1 MMSEAQINK
10 KFLTCENPTLGF
22 RMMYPSGSKIIEEN
36 PGRVIFISSQNTEI
50 RIIINNVSKS
60 IDINKLPLRNITAHN
75 DALNEIKAL
84 RSVASHIRDNEVMV
98 GASHISDWRV
108 DYNVLGHYIID
119 TNLVTSGKRFTI
131 IYVEATS
138 GNKDIINN
146 AGNAQFISNN
156 KMKRYPMLEI
166 QYSFPS

>member
-1 MMSEAQINK
+1 
-10 KFLTCENPTLGF
+10 
-22 RMMYPSGSKIIEEN
+22 
-36 PGRVIFISSQNTEI
+36 
-50 RIIINNVSKS
+50 
-60 IDINKLPLRNITAHN
+60 
-75 DALNEIKAL
+75 
-84 RSVASHIRDNEVMV
+84 MV

-131 IYVEATS
+131 SYVEATS

-156 KMKRYPMLEI
+156 KMKSYPMLEI